1 MTQNRWVWAIFVPI
15 LLLTVQSS
23 FAQTRT
29 SYYISGIVRDSV
41 TYEPV
46 PYASV
51 VVSGEAAGTLTD
63 EKGIFKLTAPNEATS
78 LLVACLGYEKK
89 VVRISKG
96 YVNMYDI
103 TLSPTATQL
112 QEVVVHRKKL
122 KKKDNPA
129 YAFVKRLK
137 EAGPLADPERNSYY
151 NYDQYEIMTFAL
163 NDFAGKDE
171 NSWMFRKFPFL
182 WDHVDTSE
190 ISGKPILNIMV
201 KEKSS
206 EVHYR
211 RDPKS
216 RKEVVNGIKQNG
228 LDEIADQNSMMT
240 FMEDVLREVNLY
252 DRDINILQNRFVSP
266 LSPIAPNFYKFYLTD
281 TVEVDSEKCVVLS
294 FYPHNTASFGFNGHV
309 FVVADDS
316 TMFIKRVTMRT
327 PSNINLNF
335 IDNLY
340 ISQEFERASDGSRL
354 KKSDDLT
361 IEAQFMPGTPKLY
374 ARRNIAYSNHNFK
387 PPQDETVFDQM
398 GQRIVVTDA
407 KQRDDDFWDESRL
420 IPVTRNETR
429 LNEMMQ
435 QLRATPIYYRT
446 EKFLKIMF
454 TGYINTGNPSKF
466 DYGPVNTTVSHN
478 SIEGWRFRAGGMTTA
493 NLSKRWFGRGYVA
506 YGTDDHRWKY
516 SAEVEYSFIDKEY
529 HSREFPVHS
538 LRLTSLYDI
547 NHLGQHYLFTNSD
560 NVFLSFRRMKDLYAT
575 YHYTNQLEYILELRN
590 NFSFTAKIANEIEES
605 TPTLPFVDGYGNVLK
620 RYSETS
626 LSVTLRYA
634 PGEKYYQS
642 KSYRIPINQ
651 DAPVLM
657 LTHKIAPAQWLS
669 SKYCVNTTEASVQK
683 RFWFSAFGF
692 ADIILKGG
700 HVWSRSPYPN
710 LLIPNANLSYTIQ
723 PESYAL
729 MNPMEFIN
737 DSYGAWDVTYW
748 LNGAL
753 LNLVPYVKQLRLR
766 EVVAFRGLLGHLS
779 RRNDPQYHPELLRFP
794 DNLHVTRMSGR
805 PYMEISAGLDNI
817 FRCLRVDYVW
827 RLSYRDVPY
836 AIDRHGLRIAMHMTF

>member
-1 MTQNRWVWAIFVPI
+1 MAWSRCARAFAASVF
-15 LLLTVQSS
+15 LLLACTAHSQPRS
-23 FAQTRT
+23 T
-29 SYYISGIVRDSV
+29 YYISGIVRDSV

-51 VVSGEAAGTLTD
+51 VVSGETAGTLTN
-63 EKGIFKLTAPNEATS
+63 EKGIFQLTAPNDAPS
-78 LLVACLGYEKK
+78 LQVACLGYEKK
-89 VVRISKG
+89 VVPVKKRH
-96 YVNMYDI
+96 VNVYDI
-103 TLSPTATQL
+103 SLAPTAQQL
-112 QEVVVHRKKL
+112 QEVVVRRKKI

-137 EAGPLADPERNSYY
+137 EAGQLTDPERNPYY
-151 NYDQYEIMTFAL
+151 NYDRYEIMTFAL
-163 NDFAGKDE
+163 NDFANKDE
-171 NSWMFRKFPFL
+171 NSWMFRKFPLL
-182 WDHVDTSE
+182 WEHVDTSE

-216 RKEVVNGIKQNG
+216 KKEIVKGLRQNG
-228 LDEIADQNSMMT
+228 LDEVLDQNSMMT

-266 LSPIAPNFYKFYLTD
+266 LSPIAPDFYKFFLTD
-281 TVEVDSEKCVVLS
+281 TVMVDDEKCVVLS

-316 TMFIKRVTMRT
+316 TMFIKKVTMRT

-335 IDNLY
+335 VDNLY
-340 ISQEFERASDGSRL
+340 ISQEFERAPDGSRL

-361 IEAQFMPGTPKLY
+361 IEARLAPATPALY
-374 ARRNIAYSNHNFK
+374 ARRNIAYDNHNF
-387 PPQDETVFDQM
+387 DEPADPTVF
-398 GQRIVVTDA
+398 GQAGERIVDA
-407 KQRDDDFWDESRL
+407 EAKNRDEQFWNGSRL
-420 IPVTRNETR
+420 ISVTNNEKR
-429 LNEMMQ
+429 IDQMMR
-435 QLRATPIYYRT
+435 QLRSAPIYYWT

-454 TGYINTGNPSKF
+454 TGYVNTGNPSKF
-466 DYGPVNTTVSHN
+466 DYGPINTTISHN
-478 SIEGWRFRAGGMTTA
+478 SIEGWRLRAGGITTA
-493 NLSKRWFGRGYVA
+493 NLSERWFGRGYVA

-516 SAEVEYSFIDKEY
+516 RAEAEYSFIDKEY
-529 HSREFPVHS
+529 HSREFPMHS
-538 LRLTSLYDI
+538 IRLTSQYDI
-547 NHLGQHYLFTNSD
+547 NQIGQQYMFTNND
-560 NVFLSFRRMKDLYAT
+560 NIFLSLKRMSDMYAT

-590 NFSFTAKIANEIEES
+590 NFSVTAKIANDIEQA
-605 TPTLPFVDGYGNVLK
+605 TATLPFVDGYGNNFS

-626 LSVTLRYA
+626 LTVQLRYA
-634 PGEKYYQS
+634 PGEKFYQT
-642 KSYRIPINQ
+642 KTYRVPINL

-657 LTHKIAPAQWLS
+657 LSHKIAPVNWFG
-669 SKYCVNTTEASVQK
+669 SKFCINTTEASAQK

-692 ADIILKGG
+692 ADVILKGG
-700 HVWSRSPYPN
+700 HVWSRSPYPD

-737 DSYGAWDVTYW
+737 DTYAAWDVTYW

-753 LNLVPYVKQLRLR
+753 FNLVPYFRQLRLR
-766 EVVAFRGLLGHLS
+766 EVVAFRGLWGHLS
-779 RRNDPQYHPELLRFP
+779 HRNDPECNPELFRFP
-794 DNLHVTRMSGR
+794 SQLHVTRMTDR

-827 RLSYRDVPY
+827 RLTYLDVPY
-836 AIDRHGLRIAMHMTF
+836 AIDRHGLRIAIHVTF